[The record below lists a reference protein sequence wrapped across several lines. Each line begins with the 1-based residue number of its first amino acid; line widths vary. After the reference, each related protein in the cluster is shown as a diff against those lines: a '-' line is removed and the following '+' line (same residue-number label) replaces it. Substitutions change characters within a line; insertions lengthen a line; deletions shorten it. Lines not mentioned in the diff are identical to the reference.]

1 MRTMENYADVLVLR
15 HPKVGSAAT
24 AAHYARVPVINAGTS
39 PVAFVCSPRQ
49 PPEYWSVGD
58 GQGEHPTQALLDLF
72 LIQQERGSIEGA
84 NITLLGDLK
93 YGR

>member
-1 MRTMENYADVLVLR
+1 MENYADVLVLR

-24 AAHYARVPVINAGTS
+24 AAKYARVPVINAGTPSASLLSRS
-39 PVAFVCSPRQ
+39 PPHSRYSFLST
-49 PPEYWSVGD
+49 GD

-72 LIQQERGSIEGA
+72 LIHQERGSIEGA